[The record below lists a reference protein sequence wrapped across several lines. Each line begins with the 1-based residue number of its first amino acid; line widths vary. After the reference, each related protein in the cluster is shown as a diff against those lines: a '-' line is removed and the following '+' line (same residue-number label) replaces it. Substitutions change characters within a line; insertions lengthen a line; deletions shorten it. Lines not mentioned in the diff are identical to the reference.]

1 MSSEI
6 RIESLRKK
14 HSRLEEE
21 IAAEMN
27 RPHPDDLRLSDLKRR
42 KLHLKEEIQSLGAD
56 AARS

>member
-56 AARS
+56 AA